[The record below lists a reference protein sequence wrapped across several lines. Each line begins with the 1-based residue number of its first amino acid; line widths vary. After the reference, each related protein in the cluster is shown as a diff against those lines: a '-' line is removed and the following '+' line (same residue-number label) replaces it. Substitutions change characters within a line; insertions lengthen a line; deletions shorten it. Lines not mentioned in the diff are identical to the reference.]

1 MVRPRQKINI
11 TKNCSYKYNAQSDP
25 STCILIILYRYSKLH
40 NEYSIN
46 MCFMCIIISLTHK
59 GRQYALLAKHDVADR
74 PGGQFWFC
82 KSNKMAN
89 TASKLGWNGVG
100 RQQQMFTRLT
110 VDVRWRGG
118 GRGRSL
124 RDNTPTD
131 PTTDPT
137 TGPTTAFVGI
147 HHLFQLMVA
156 WNPGSFV
163 ILAVGTDHDIGGGAM
178 AHFIEIDF
186 TVHITVFP
194 VVAFPGFFVVRRG
207 RTSTGGET
215 SGGRLVQ

>member
-1 MVRPRQKINI
+1 M
-11 TKNCSYKYNAQSDP
+11 
-25 STCILIILYRYSKLH
+25 
-40 NEYSIN
+40 
-46 MCFMCIIISLTHK
+46 
-59 GRQYALLAKHDVADR
+59 
-74 PGGQFWFC
+74 
-82 KSNKMAN
+82 
-89 TASKLGWNGVG
+89 
-100 RQQQMFTRLT
+100 
-110 VDVRWRGG
+110 
-118 GRGRSL
+118 

-131 PTTDPT
+131 PTTDPTTGPTTDPTTGPT

-207 RTSTGGET
+207 RTSTGGKQVEDD
-215 SGGRLVQ
+215 